1 MTLAPSRRFSFSLK
15 EGWKKLMG
23 QCYRLLPGQF
33 PGGDAMNLKLCR
45 FTIESGE
52 AVWINPLQIRMVH
65 RAQPRGS
72 QTGTRIE
79 FNEPQ
84 YVFVRES
91 PEEVASAVEA
101 AVFRP

>member
-1 MTLAPSRRFSFSLK
+1 
-15 EGWKKLMG
+15 
-23 QCYRLLPGQF
+23 
-33 PGGDAMNLKLCR
+33 MNLKLCR

-52 AVWINPLQIRMVH
+52 AVWVNPLQIRMVH

-72 QTGTRIE
+72 LTGTRIE
-79 FNEPQ
+79 FDEPQ

-91 PEEVASAVEA
+91 PEEVAGAIEA